1 MGKLIEANGKIS
13 ELHSPSLEQMQEA
26 VGGYIEV
33 IPCSFEAYVYCIVNE
48 EGIIKNLNP
57 NMVASRLLDRPIVGP
72 ALFLLP
78 DEMN

>member
-1 MGKLIEANGKIS
+1 MGKLIESDGKIS
-13 ELHSPSLEQMQEA
+13 ELNSPTLEQMQNA

-33 IPCSFEAYVYCIVNE
+33 IPCSYESYVYCIVNE

-72 ALFLLP
+72 ALFLLSG
-78 DEMN
+78 EMN